1 MKINNNKIIIYQQ
14 KIKYQIKELFIVKW
28 NF

>member
-14 KIKYQIKELFIVKW
+14 EIKYQIKELFIVKW